1 MSGPNDFYQP
11 PGGPPPHHSSG
22 NMQSNNP
29 FNQQQQH
36 NEAEQNPWGDPSP
49 NQQQQPHQPNYG
61 GAQSYN
67 DSSYQSYAPPPGP
80 PPAVHQLTGNEWDD
94 APPGHLPP
102 GHTQPGGYQSPSPP
116 HSGQQSYQQ
125 PYSSSGQ
132 DQSQQYAPGLP
143 DRNPR
148 RSATFKESD
157 FVPTEERGEQREMLE
172 HFEMSKGS
180 ESQEDRDIATL
191 QREFPALDGSLVAA
205 LYSDSKSLSG
215 TREML
220 REIGSS

>member
-22 NMQSNNP
+22 NMQSNNA
-29 FNQQQQH
+29 FNQQQH
-36 NEAEQNPWGDPSP
+36 NEAEQNPWGDSST
-49 NQQQQPHQPNYG
+49 NQQQQQPNYG
-61 GAQSYN
+61 GGQSD

-102 GHTQPGGYQSPSPP
+102 GHTQPGGYSSPP
-116 HSGQQSYQQ
+116 PSGQSHQQ

-132 DQSQQYAPGLP
+132 DQAQQYAPGLP
-143 DRNPR
+143 TRNPR

-205 LYSDSKSLSG
+205 LYSDSGSLGG

-220 REIGSS
+220 REIGGGS

>member
-1 MSGPNDFYQP
+1 MSGNDFYQP
-11 PGGPPPHHSSG
+11 PTGGPPPHHSSG

-29 FNQQQQH
+29 FNQQQH

-49 NQQQQPHQPNYG
+49 NQQQPHQPNYG
-61 GAQSYN
+61 GGQSN
-67 DSSYQSYAPPPGP
+67 DSSSYQSYAPPPGP

-102 GHTQPGGYQSPSPP
+102 GHTQPSHYSQSQSPPP
-116 HSGQQSYQQ
+116 SGQHSYQQ

-172 HFEMSKGS
+172 HFELSKGS

>member
-29 FNQQQQH
+29 FNQH
-36 NEAEQNPWGDPSP
+36 SNEAEQNPWGDPSP
-49 NQQQQPHQPNYG
+49 NQQQQPHQSSYTG
-61 GAQSYN
+61 GQSN
-67 DSSYQSYAPPPGP
+67 DSSSYQSYAPPPGP

-102 GHTQPGGYQSPSPP
+102 GHTQPGGYQSSPP
-116 HSGQQSYQQ
+116 PSGQTQN
-125 PYSSSGQ
+125 YSSSQ
-132 DQSQQYAPGLP
+132 DQYAPGLP